1 MDKQNLEAMRH
12 SCEHVL
18 TMAMVKLY
26 PGLKPA
32 MGPATEDGFYFDF
45 DYSSKISEEDFP
57 KIEAEMQKI
66 IKADLPF
73 VHSEI
78 SVEEARKVFADNP
91 YKIEWAEEA
100 DKKGEKVSIYT
111 IQGQSEAESFI
122 DVCKGPHVESTG
134 KIGPFKLLSIAGAY
148 WHGDEKNKML
158 TRIYGIC
165 FPTQQELDNHLHM
178 LEEAKKRD
186 HRKLGKEL
194 ELFAVPDDVGP
205 GLFIWLPKGYVV
217 FKELEK
223 FELDL
228 QQKMGYQNV
237 RTPHIGKKEL
247 WVRSGHWDLYRDK
260 MYSPMKIDDEEYLV
274 KPMNCPMHIMVYKN
288 KIRSYKELPLKIGEV
303 ASVYRY
309 EQSGE
314 LSGLTRVRYFNQDD
328 SHIFCMPDQVE
339 TEVIKVLDLLEQLYK
354 SFGLTEIKYWF
365 TIRSED
371 KKDKYLGDDNMW
383 AQAEAAIESALKQ
396 KGAKYTP
403 EPGEAKFYGPSIDV
417 MVNDSLGRK
426 WQCGTIQVDFALP
439 ERFEMEYIGSDG
451 QTHRPVMIHRALFGS
466 VERFLAV
473 VIEHL
478 AGNFPV
484 WLSPVQV
491 QIIPITDRQNDY
503 AQNVLE
509 QLMDANIR
517 VGIDSRSEKMQAKI
531 RDAQMQKIPY
541 MLIIG
546 DKEVEGNT
554 VAVRTREGEDLGAIK
569 LDGFQAKILGEIKN
583 RS

>member
-1 MDKQNLEAMRH
+1 MEKQELEKIRH

-18 TMAMVKLY
+18 TMAMVRLFS
-26 PGLKPA
+26 GLKAA
-32 MGPATEDGFYFDF
+32 MGPATEEGFYFDF
-45 DYSSKISEEDFP
+45 DYPGKISEEDFP
-57 KIEAEMQKI
+57 KIEEEMQKI
-66 IKADLPF
+66 IKADLPI
-73 VHSEI
+73 VHSEL
-78 SVEEARKVFADNP
+78 SVDEAKKVFADNP

-100 DKKGEKVSIYT
+100 DKRGEKVSIYT

-158 TRIYGIC
+158 TRIYGTA
-165 FPTQQELDNHLHM
+165 FPTQEELDQHLHL

-186 HRKLGKEL
+186 HRRLGREL
-194 ELFAVPDDVGP
+194 ELFTVPDEVGP
-205 GLFIWLPKGYVV
+205 GLFIWLPKGNAV

-228 QQKMGYQNV
+228 QQKLGYQNV

-247 WVRSGHWDLYRDK
+247 WERSGHWDLYRDK
-260 MYSPMKIDDEEYLV
+260 MYSPMKIDNEEYLV
-274 KPMNCPMHIMVYKN
+274 KPMNCPMHIMVYKS
-288 KIRSYKELPLKIGEV
+288 KMRSYKELPLKIGEI

-328 SHIFCMPDQVE
+328 SHIFCTPDQVE
-339 TEVIKVLDLLEQLYK
+339 GEVVKLLDLLATLYK
-354 SFGLTEIKYWF
+354 PFGLTDIEFWF
-365 TIRSED
+365 TSRSED
-371 KKDKYLGDDNMW
+371 KKDKYLGDDKVW

-403 EPGEAKFYGPSIDV
+403 APGEAKFYGPSIDV
-417 MVNDSLGRK
+417 MVKDSLDRK
-426 WQCGTIQVDFALP
+426 WQCGTIQVDFSLP
-439 ERFEMEYIGSDG
+439 ERFGIEYVGADG

-484 WLSPVQV
+484 WLAPIQV
-491 QIIPITDRQNDY
+491 KIVPITDRHNDY
-503 AQNVLE
+503 AQKVLE
-509 QLMDANIR
+509 QLINANVR
-517 VGIDSRSEKMQAKI
+517 VELDSRSEKMQAKI
-531 RDAQMQKIPY
+531 RDAQLQKVPY

-546 DKEVEGNT
+546 DKEIEGHT
-554 VAVRTREGEDLGAIK
+554 VAVRTRGGEDLGAMK
-569 LDGFQAKILGEIKN
+569 LDEFREKIAEEIKD